1 MKASTETWDLL
12 LDYFGLE
19 FPVSEQM
26 LEELCHS
33 ENGADVLSAIS
44 RKLQRQLPVTKD
56 VLMLG
61 ALRSDAR
68 FVGLLVNDV
77 EKRIPISEDL
87 IYFALLNS
95 KHAPGII
102 DIVLAHWQRGSL
114 ALECPEDDPVLLII
128 QQMQLTV
135 LSEDIA
141 SVLRLIQHRGFK
153 LSPSMALLTLVAKA
167 GDVDLYKEVLQN
179 GEVVNLIDESILV
192 YMAERMPPEMFDFVL
207 DSLGGKLSIST
218 RVVDAAAANLEYGWQ
233 MIQKLFKI
241 RGANLPVSALTFS
254 RAAQIAQTQLHGS
267 QTLSFLLQH
276 FKDRIP
282 ASSSVVRFAA
292 ASGREG
298 YPFIEAIL
306 DRLENNGLTAEADLI
321 PTVISDGSV
330 ELLLFILDRT
340 GSSLPI
346 TEETLALATGNHW
359 DGVRMVRLLARRA
372 CGRLPWHEEAF
383 RKCGEVNI
391 CPIFTEWLNEDTL
404 THEMIHAAAIRISR
418 TPITLGDPLH
428 QTLIGYWKRVNFAE
442 DIARILIQSNSTRIV
457 TNLLTIY
464 GGVSLIGKETMQLA
478 LQKDSPGPLIDLM
491 IKHGRKDLILT
502 EELVETSAWDSRWG
516 FEAITFLLEQYGEK
530 TPLSEQTLVFLLLNF
545 SDR

>member
-114 ALECPEDDPVLLII
+114 ALECPEDDPVLLI
-128 QQMQLTV
+128 
-135 LSEDIA
+135 
-141 SVLRLIQHRGFK
+141 
-153 LSPSMALLTLVAKA
+153 TLVAKA

-241 RGANLPVSALTFS
+241 RGANPPVSALTFS

-330 ELLLFILDRT
+330 ELLSFILDRT
-340 GSSLPI
+340 DSSLPI

-391 CPIFTEWLNEDTL
+391 CPIFTEWL
-404 THEMIHAAAIRISR
+404 
-418 TPITLGDPLH
+418 
-428 QTLIGYWKRVNFAE
+428 K
-442 DIARILIQSNSTRIV
+442 
-457 TNLLTIY
+457 
-464 GGVSLIGKETMQLA
+464 
-478 LQKDSPGPLIDLM
+478 
-491 IKHGRKDLILT
+491 
-502 EELVETSAWDSRWG
+502 
-516 FEAITFLLEQYGEK
+516 
-530 TPLSEQTLVFLLLNF
+530 
-545 SDR
+545 